1 MDRELI
7 ERKLE
12 DMERYIEELKAVQ
25 GKSLKEM
32 QTSLLTSWGIE
43 HGLQLAIQALIDT
56 GACMLAS
63 LGEHRIEEYADVIKK
78 LGERSVIP
86 KAFSQQILGMANF
99 RNLLVHEYAEVD
111 LGKVHDFLKT
121 RLGDFGEFAR
131 HIRRYLD
138 KNRV

>member
-12 DMERYIEELKAVQ
+12 DMERYVEALKAAQ
-25 GKSLKEM
+25 GVSLKEM
-32 QTSLLTSWGIE
+32 RASFLTSWGIE
-43 HGLQLAIQALIDT
+43 HGLQLSVQALIDT
-56 GACMLAS
+56 GACVLAS
-63 LGEHRIEEYADVIKK
+63 LGEHRIEEYGDVIKK

-86 KAFSQQILGMANF
+86 KDFSRQIQGMANF

-111 LGKVHDFLKT
+111 LEKVHHFLKT

-138 KNRV
+138 SKS

>member
-12 DMERYIEELKAVQ
+12 DMERYIEELKPARS
-25 GKSLKEM
+25 KSLKEI
-32 QTSLLTSWGIE
+32 QASLLTSWGIE

-63 LGEHRIEEYADVIKK
+63 LGEHRIEEYSDVIKK
-78 LGERSVIP
+78 LGERNVIP
-86 KAFSQQILGMANF
+86 KDFSQQILGMANF

-111 LGKVHDFLKT
+111 LEKVYDFLKN
-121 RLGDFGEFAR
+121 RLGDFETFAR

-138 KNRV
+138 RKT